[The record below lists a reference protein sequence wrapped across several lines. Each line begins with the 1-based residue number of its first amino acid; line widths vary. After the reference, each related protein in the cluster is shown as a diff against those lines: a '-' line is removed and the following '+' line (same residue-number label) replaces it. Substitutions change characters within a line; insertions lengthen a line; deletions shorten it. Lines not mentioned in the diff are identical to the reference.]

1 MNKID
6 VNFRVNN
13 EEVSLQ
19 VKPNETLLD
28 TLRERLSL
36 TGAKESCGMGA
47 CGACTV
53 LVNGE
58 PLRSCLVLTPEVEG
72 AEISTVEGLAQ
83 GEKLHPI
90 QESFMENGAVQCGF
104 CTSGM
109 LMTGKALLD
118 REKSPDKEMV
128 VKTMSSNVCRCT
140 GYKKI
145 VEAVEAAAQKAG

>member
-1 MNKID
+1 
-6 VNFRVNN
+6 
-13 EEVSLQ
+13 

-28 TLRERLSL
+28 TLRERLLL
-36 TGAKESCGMGA
+36 TGAKESCGLGA

-53 LVNGE
+53 LVNGA

-72 AEISTVEGLAQ
+72 AEITTVEGLAQ

-90 QESFMENGAVQCGF
+90 QESFIEKGAVQCGF

-109 LMTGKALLD
+109 LMTGKAFLD
-118 REKSPDKEMV
+118 REKNPDRETV
-128 VKTMSSNVCRCT
+128 IRTMSSNVCRCT

-145 VEAVEAAAQKAG
+145 IDAVEDAAKKMAAS